1 MANDAQLVDSPDA
14 QLVDSPAAQLVDSP
28 DAQLV
33 DSPDAQLVDSPDA
46 TSYAATPYPA
56 MAYAASH
63 PRRLEAMATLF
74 GMKPQPIS
82 SCRVLELGCAGGGN
96 LIPQA
101 LNLPES
107 RFVGVDLSHGQIEKG
122 RQLVRELALE
132 NVELHAADIMQID
145 ADWGEFD
152 YIICHGIFSW
162 VPAEVQEKILDVC
175 KRNLAPH
182 GVAYVSYNTYPGW
195 HGAGLAADLMR
206 FHAGQFDEPSRRIG
220 EAKRILEFMA
230 ANTDA
235 KTICG
240 AAFREEQAILAR
252 VNLDSYLYHDHLEQ
266 YNQPVYF
273 WQFAKRSAA
282 HGLQYLS
289 ETDLRDILL
298 SNYPEA
304 AQREFGSLPLIRQE
318 QYIDFLSNRRFRRTL
333 LCHNQIQLSRNL
345 TGENIAPMHLATVA
359 GPDKLKTEQVDAT
372 RTAFVMGNTRMETND
387 PVLKA
392 ALMHLTDVYPEFVAF
407 DRLRAMALE
416 ETRRDPAVDQKR
428 VESGHGRLAGNL
440 LSGLGVGM
448 LEVCLSPPRCTCRTS
463 PRPLTNRLV
472 RMQADR
478 GLPLA
483 TQRHGSLIV
492 DEFSR
497 WVVRRLDGRHD
508 RQALTRELRRE
519 VNAGKITVS
528 HKDGRPVQNV
538 DGPILTRMIDG
549 ALNLFSRA
557 GLLVE

>member
-1 MANDAQLVDSPDA
+1 MVHDAQLADSHDAQLVDSHDAQCADSHDA
-14 QLVDSPAAQLVDSP
+14 QLADSH
-28 DAQLV
+28 DAQH
-33 DSPDAQLVDSPDA
+33 AN
-46 TSYAATPYPA
+46 SYDATPYPN
-56 MAYAASH
+56 MAYANSH
-63 PRRLEAMATLF
+63 PRRLETMATLF

-82 SCRVLELGCAGGGN
+82 ACRVLELGCAGGGN

-107 RFVGVDLSHGQIEKG
+107 RFVGIDLSHRQIDEG

-145 ADWGEFD
+145 AGWGEFD

-162 VPAEVQEKILDVC
+162 VPPEVQEKILEVC

-182 GVAYVSYNTYPGW
+182 GVAYVSYNTFPGW

-206 FHAGQFDEPSRRIG
+206 FHAGQFDDPSQRIK
-220 EAKRILEFMA
+220 EAKRILEFMVA
-230 ANTDA
+230 TTDA

-240 AAFREEQAILAR
+240 AAFRKELAILAR
-252 VNLDSYLYHDHLEQ
+252 VNMDSYLYHEHLEQ

-273 WQFAKRSAA
+273 RQFAKRSAA

-289 ETDLRDILL
+289 ETVLREMLL
-298 SNYPEA
+298 SNYPKA
-304 AQREFGSLPLIRQE
+304 AQREFGSLPLIQQE
-318 QYIDFLSNRRFRRTL
+318 QYIDFLLNRRFRRTL
-333 LCHNQIQLSRNL
+333 LCHNQIQLSRNISV
-345 TGENIAPMHLATVA
+345 ENVTPLHLAMSA
-359 GPDKLKTEQVDAT
+359 GPDKLKTEEVDAM
-372 RTAFVMGNTRMETND
+372 RTAFVLDNTRVETSD
-387 PVLKA
+387 LVLKA
-392 ALMHLTDVYPEFVAF
+392 ALMHLKDVYPEFVAF

-416 ETRRDPAVDQKR
+416 EARRDRSADRNR
-428 VESGHGRLAGNL
+428 VESGHRQLAGNL
-440 LSGLGVGM
+440 LSGLCAGL
-448 LEVCLSPPRCTCRTS
+448 LEVYLSPPRCTCRPS
-463 PRPLTNRLV
+463 PRPLASQLV

-483 TQRHGSLIV
+483 TQRHDSLTV

-508 RQALTRELRRE
+508 RKALTRELRRE
-519 VNAGKITVS
+519 VNAGKITVR
-528 HKDGRPVQNV
+528 HKDGHPVQNV

-549 ALNLFSRA
+549 ALNWASRA